1 MKKIYLSLL
10 AAGAFAGAHAQ
21 QMAPRPMNHKLI
33 DNGSAQVGTPG
44 TLRAS
49 SIALGNAQ
57 NMLTVLLS
65 GQNQV
70 SYNPELNSVLFVH
83 RQNAADNGGVGAG
96 NAIRFDVSTD
106 GGATFQLNKLLTPG
120 ILAGTTAPVTAC
132 RYPQITIW
140 NPSGNTDPANA
151 YAVSTGATLNSVNA
165 GQWGI
170 IQASSAKFDGSNNV
184 DAYFDIFGDN
194 TTFHAYGM
202 HTDVNGNMWALA
214 SRLSTTTDNADS
226 VDYSS
231 FSVLK
236 GVFNTGTNS
245 VDWTV
250 SYSLPWDVFVYND
263 PDNGI
268 TAQAVSWNI
277 GFSPDGQTGYAV
289 INGTQST
296 TLPRPAPHPN
306 VYKTTDGG
314 SSWAPL
320 PIHDFSTDQWV
331 VDNIPGAND
340 TQLPRP
346 YFSDMDMTVDANGKL
361 HMITEVITQSLGNS
375 SDSANYVF
383 VDLATQF
390 IVHAAT
396 TDGVT
401 WDLETLSNVLG
412 EDYQWPPQTT
422 GGGPFQSNRPQAS
435 RTADGTKLF
444 FSWNSSGDTET
455 ENILPDMYCAGLNAT
470 TGLWTATKNLT
481 LNTNAEGAAW
491 FHTVAPISITGG
503 ADYNYEIPT
512 VYAEPGA
519 EDVDVCGFFYLKGV
533 GFNDA
538 EFAFGIGIT
547 ENAIDNKVAVFP
559 NPTNGAVEVML
570 NDLGTVELSVVDVTG
585 RMVAAER
592 TSKLQHTLDITSQP
606 AGIYMLTIR
615 SEQGQTTRRI
625 VKQ

>member
-1 MKKIYLSLL
+1 MKKVYLSLF
-10 AAGAFAGAHAQ
+10 AAGAFVGAQAQ
-21 QMAPRPMNHKLI
+21 QMALRPTSHKLI
-33 DNGSAQVGTPG
+33 DNGSTQVSTPG
-44 TLRAS
+44 ALRAS
-49 SIALGNAQ
+49 SVALGNAQ

-70 SYNPELNSVLFVH
+70 SYNPELNSILFVH
-83 RQNAADNGGVGAG
+83 CQNAADNGGVGAG
-96 NAIRFDVSTD
+96 NVIRFDVSTD

-132 RYPQITIW
+132 RYPQVTIW

-151 YAVSTGATLNSVNA
+151 YAVSTGATLNSVNP

-184 DAYFDIFGDN
+184 DAYFDVFGDN

-214 SRLSTTTDNADS
+214 SRLSTTADNADQ

-231 FSVLK
+231 FSVMK

-250 SYSLPWDVFVYND
+250 AAPLPWSIFTYND
-263 PDNGI
+263 PDNGL
-268 TAQAVSWNI
+268 TGQANSWNI
-277 GFSPDGQTGYAV
+277 GFAPDGQTGYAV

-296 TLPRPAPHPN
+296 TTPRPAPQPY

-314 SSWAPL
+314 ANWTPL
-320 PIHDFSTDQWV
+320 PVHDFSAEQWV

-346 YFSDMDMTVDANGKL
+346 YFSDMDMTVDANGKM
-361 HMITEVITQSLGNS
+361 HMITEIVTQSLGNS
-375 SDSANYVF
+375 SDSAGYVF
-383 VDLATQF
+383 TDLTTQFVMHLATSDG
-390 IVHAAT
+390 ISWEIDKLSDVYG
-396 TDGVT
+396 TDY
-401 WDLETLSNVLG
+401 E
-412 EDYQWPPQTT
+412 WPSSQPP
-422 GGGPFQSNRPQAS
+422 GPGQSNRPQAS
-435 RTADGTKLF
+435 RTADGTKVF
-444 FSWNSSGDTET
+444 FSWNSSGDSET
-455 ENILPDMYCAGLNAT
+455 ENILPDMYGAGLNVT
-470 TGLWTATKNLT
+470 TGLWTAAKSLT
-481 LNTNAEGAAW
+481 FNTNAEGAAW

-503 ADYNYEIPT
+503 ADFDYEIPT
-512 VYAEPGA
+512 VYAEPGST
-519 EDVDVCGFFYLKGV
+519 DTDPCGFFYLKGV
-533 GFNDA
+533 GFNDS

-570 NDLGTVELSVVDVTG
+570 NDLGTVELSVMDVTG

-592 TSKLQHTLDITSQP
+592 TSKLQHTLDISEQP